1 MMSIKLLNI
10 LKNQITEQGGKFQ
23 KRTYTGE
30 VGSDQVGALAFN
42 QKGEF
47 LNTIKPEDVGKK
59 IEDSPNYEGEP
70 QIVNPSI
77 YKSIDFKNIG
87 HGNPS
92 SDKINP
98 SLLMDVDA
106 AAQIAGTKASVT
118 TAVSGHESGTR
129 HALGLAVDLAMFDGV
144 GYSDKEDAKKKKIY
158 DKIEKFVNALED
170 MGYII
175 NSESG
180 NDKAV
185 LWFGFAGHQHH
196 VHVSRRSYNNQ
207 PKDPPEP
214 TKDENKNSMSVV
226 IGGMGYATPDWMKT
240 QWVAAGLPINNVKFI
255 SYNSND
261 LSKLKKTFNV
271 KKIMGFSAGGSD
283 IWEEIDSNPS
293 QYSFIGLIDPSSSKL
308 HTSVPSNVFS
318 LSNHKNWDSSLYGN
332 IRSNLKK
339 MENSGVLTKTS
350 TSHKDIPLEFFK
362 KYKSNL
368 M

>member
-1 MMSIKLLNI
+1 
-10 LKNQITEQGGKFQ
+10 
-23 KRTYTGE
+23 
-30 VGSDQVGALAFN
+30 
-42 QKGEF
+42 
-47 LNTIKPEDVGKK
+47 
-59 IEDSPNYEGEP
+59 
-70 QIVNPSI
+70 
-77 YKSIDFKNIG
+77 
-87 HGNPS
+87 
-92 SDKINP
+92 
-98 SLLMDVDA
+98 
-106 AAQIAGTKASVT
+106 
-118 TAVSGHESGTR
+118 
-129 HALGLAVDLAMFDGV
+129 
-144 GYSDKEDAKKKKIY
+144 
-158 DKIEKFVNALED
+158 
-170 MGYII
+170 
-175 NSESG
+175 
-180 NDKAV
+180 
-185 LWFGFAGHQHH
+185 
-196 VHVSRRSYNNQ
+196 
-207 PKDPPEP
+207 
-214 TKDENKNSMSVV
+214 MSVV